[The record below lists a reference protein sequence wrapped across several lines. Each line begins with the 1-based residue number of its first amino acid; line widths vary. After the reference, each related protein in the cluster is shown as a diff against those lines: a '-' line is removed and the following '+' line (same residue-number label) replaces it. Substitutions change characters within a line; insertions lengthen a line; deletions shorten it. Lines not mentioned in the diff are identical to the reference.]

1 MLANLFLLSAA
12 LTSVI
17 ASPVQ
22 HEPRQTASASL
33 SAFLTTE
40 SPIALQGVLNN
51 IGADGA
57 DAPGA
62 KAGIVVA
69 SPDSTNPD
77 CKSLNLHGRP

>member
-1 MLANLFLLSAA
+1 MLANLFLLAAA

-22 HEPRQTASASL
+22 NEARQTASL
-33 SAFLTTE
+33 SAFLTAE

-51 IGADGA
+51 IGSSGV

-62 KAGIVVA
+62 DAGIVVA
-69 SPDSTNPD
+69 SPDQTNPD
-77 CKSLNLHGRP
+77 CKSPKVHGRL